1 METRLIL
8 VPLLLILVGVLILA
22 GAMPS
27 WLAARKSRKWPS
39 VEGRIIEAQEVRGK
53 GSVDGSRNAVS
64 MPQVEYVYTVEGK
77 KHQGRRVV
85 HGTPLLWST
94 RRVLRRY
101 PKGKVCPVF
110 YHPRQ
115 PKLAILEPGAKL
127 AHSVFPGLGVGCL
140 LVGVFALLLTN

>member
-8 VPLLLILVGVLILA
+8 VPLLLILAGVIIMA
-22 GAMPS
+22 VAMPA
-27 WLAARKSRKWPS
+27 WLAARKSRKWPT
-39 VEGRIIEAQEVRGK
+39 VEGQIVEAQEVKGK
-53 GSVDGSRNAVS
+53 GSVDGSRKAVS

-77 KHQGRRVV
+77 EHQGRRVV
-85 HGTPLLWST
+85 HGSPLLWST

-115 PKLAILEPGAKL
+115 PKLAILEPGARL
-127 AHSVFPGLGVGCL
+127 AHSVFPGLGAFCL
-140 LVGVFALLLTN
+140 LLGVFALLLLN